1 MKRNNILIY
10 LGTAFLALGQSF
22 SRGNFPSYV
31 EVLGGTIVNY
41 GFIQSIQT
49 FSNLLFLFPAAFLA
63 DRLGHRRL
71 VLSGTTIFALS
82 YFVIA
87 FSTQWEYL
95 LLGGFGIGLGQGM
108 IGPSQIAILAHNNP
122 TNRIN
127 IFTRNETM
135 RWGSLALGYF
145 LSSFFFIL
153 FQNEFS
159 YVNLQL
165 TMVVTFLVSTLAI
178 IPFLLL
184 VNVEEWRNN
193 VESQP
198 KVDLKMMIKSP
209 EGMYIIGFLV
219 ISILIGFGAGF
230 LVPFAQPYFVKRF
243 RLGPSEVNVI
253 MGTAQILTA
262 TFMGTIPILS
272 TKLGSNAKVIYL
284 TQGIS
289 IPLILILAYSTF
301 LPLSIFAFLFRI
313 VLMNMSSPAQTT
325 IVQDYVPEAFRAR
338 IQSLMRITDRLGRGF
353 SPSISAVMIEETNDF
368 SSSFTITAIMYS
380 AAVST
385 LFLITR
391 NLRRKLRLDK
401 ITEIH

>member
-1 MKRNNILIY
+1 MERNNILIY
-10 LGTAFLALGQSF
+10 VGTAFLALGQSF
-22 SRGNFPSYV
+22 SRGNFPSYI

-41 GFIQSIQT
+41 GFIQSVQT

-71 VLSGTTIFALS
+71 VLSGTLIYALS
-82 YFVIA
+82 YLIIA
-87 FSTQWEYL
+87 FAPHWEYL
-95 LLGGFGIGLGQGM
+95 LLGGFGTGLGQGM
-108 IGPSQIAILAHNNP
+108 IIPSQVAILAHNNP

-135 RWGSLALGYF
+135 RWGNLALGYF
-145 LSSFFFIL
+145 LSSLFFIL

-159 YVNLQL
+159 YRNLQL
-165 TMVVTFLVSTLAI
+165 TMVVTLIVTTAAI
-178 IPFLLL
+178 IPHSLL
-184 VNVEEWRNN
+184 VNTEEWRNT

-198 KVDLKMMIKSP
+198 EVDIRTIVSSP
-209 EGMYIIGFLV
+209 EGVYVAGFLV
-219 ISILIGFGAGF
+219 VTLMIGFGAGF
-230 LVPFAQPYFVKRF
+230 LVPFTQPYFARRF
-243 RLGPSEVNVI
+243 PLGPSEVNII

-262 TFMGTIPILS
+262 IFMGIVPLLS
-272 TKLGSNAKVIYL
+272 IKLGGNARVIYL

-289 IPLILILAYSTF
+289 IPLILVLAFSDI

-313 VLMNMSSPAQTT
+313 VLMNMSTPAQTT
-325 IVQDYVPEAFRAR
+325 IVQEYVPETFRAR
-338 IQSLMRITDRLGRGF
+338 IQSLMQVTDRLGRSF

-368 SSSFTITAIMYS
+368 YVSFTLTAIIYS

-391 NLRRKLRLDK
+391 NLKKKLRLD
-401 ITEIH
+401 

>member
-10 LGTAFLALGQSF
+10 LATAFLALGQSF

-63 DRLGHRRL
+63 DKVGHKRLILGG
-71 VLSGTTIFALS
+71 SIIYALS
-82 YFVIA
+82 YFIIT
-87 FSTQWEYL
+87 FTPPPHWEYL

-108 IGPSQIAILAHNNP
+108 ILPSQVAILAHNNT

-127 IFTRNETM
+127 VFTRNETA
-135 RWGSLALGYF
+135 RWANLALGYF

-153 FQNEFS
+153 NQNEFS
-159 YVNLQL
+159 YSNLQQ
-165 TMVVTFLVSTLAI
+165 TMFVTFLVATCAI
-178 IPFLLL
+178 IPSLLL

-193 VESQP
+193 VESHP
-198 KVDLKMMIKSP
+198 KVEIKEMIKSP
-209 EGMYIIGFLV
+209 EGTYIIGFLA
-219 ISILIGFGAGF
+219 ISVMIGFGAGF
-230 LVPFAQPYFVKRF
+230 LVPFTQPYFVKRF
-243 RLGPSEVNVI
+243 FLGPSEVNII

-262 TFMGTIPILS
+262 IFMGFIPLLS
-272 TKLGSNAKVIYL
+272 AALGSNAKVIYL
-284 TQGIS
+284 TQGLS
-289 IPLILILAYSTF
+289 IPLILIIAYSTF
-301 LPLSIFAFLFRI
+301 LPLSVIAFLFRI

-338 IQSLMRITDRLGRGF
+338 IQSLMRVSDRLGRSF
-353 SPSISAVMIEETNDF
+353 SPSISAMIIDETKDF
-368 SSSFTITAIMYS
+368 YLSFTITAIMYT

-385 LFLITR
+385 LFIMTR
-391 NLRRKLRLDK
+391 NLKRKLR
-401 ITEIH
+401 INQI